1 MREIYLGLKFAFS
14 YFTNLPI
21 NFKEDDDLSQ
31 KSVMNYLLFFLPF
44 VGLVLGLIVVVLYS
58 FLDSLSWFGA
68 IICAISYMFLYG
80 FIHTE
85 AIIDV
90 ADAIYAKHSGKDA
103 YTVIKDPTIGA
114 MGLLYAV
121 GFVLLKISAIVY
133 LFLNHFL
140 LEFVFVLIASRVML
154 LFLIKT
160 HTFKSSFVSLL
171 KESLN
176 ERSFYLVIALS
187 LLIGG
192 ILIGLKSFM
201 LLFFAFFFGYIIFKI
216 LNKSLGFLN
225 GDALG
230 TTLESVEIILFIIIA
245 LNFL

>member
-1 MREIYLGLKFAFS
+1 MRDIYLGLKFAFS

-21 NFKEDDDLSQ
+21 SFKEEDDLSQ

-44 VGLVLGLIVVVLYS
+44 VGLVLGFIVITLYS
-58 FLDSLSWFGA
+58 FLDTLSWFGA

-90 ADAIYAKHSGKDA
+90 ADAIYAKHCGKDA
-103 YTVIKDPTIGA
+103 YMVIKDPTIGA

-121 GFVLLKISAIVY
+121 GFVLLKVSAIVY

-140 LEFVFVLIASRVML
+140 LEFIFVLIASRVML

-160 HTFKSSFVSLL
+160 HTFKSSFVSQL
-171 KESLN
+171 KESLQ
-176 ERSFYLVIALS
+176 ERSFYFVVILS
-187 LLIGG
+187 LFTGTL
-192 ILIGLKSFM
+192 LIGLKAFI
-201 LLFFAFFFGYIIFKI
+201 LLFFSFLFGYIIFKF

-230 TTLESVEIILFIIIA
+230 TTLESVEILLFITIA